1 MNFIELNSFFIY
13 YYFFACLP
21 CTHETIIV
29 LFCDIMFLLIFIF
42 RLLLAVIGSSNI
54 KIKYE
59 QSCHQSVVIFCCLS
73 LGAVDKKR
81 TLKMTYFRVS
91 NANYYVDL
99 CANAVALR
107 NRSQFKFN
115 DLSIQLV
122 FVLHNIFGWFYLLV
136 KPLIIEMCFTWL
148 I

>member
-1 MNFIELNSFFIY
+1 MNFIEFNSFFHLLLI
-13 YYFFACLP
+13 FFACLP

-42 RLLLAVIGSSNI
+42 RLLLSVIGSSNV

-59 QSCHQSVVIFCCLS
+59 QNCHQSVVFFCCLS
-73 LGAVDKKR
+73 LGAVDKKKR
-81 TLKMTYFRVS
+81 TLKLTYFRVS

-107 NRSQFKFN
+107 NRSLFKFN

-122 FVLHNIFGWFYLLV
+122 FLLHNIFGWFYLLV
-136 KPLIIEMCFTWL
+136 KPLII
-148 I
+148 